1 MLGLRRASGKMSPGQ
16 DRDDMGV
23 AGRSTSEQIVP
34 MQTPPMRRS
43 VVAIGLL
50 IAAAPLGAQLSS
62 GPRLARTKAAVD
74 RIRADDILRD
84 VSYLA
89 SDANMGRRTPF
100 PGLASPGYD
109 SAAAYV
115 ARFLASM
122 HVRPM
127 GDNGTYFQHY
137 TVTRSTLDT
146 TRVAGAIGNAPL
158 VYGTDFLIQSF
169 LVPGVREADVIYV
182 GSGIRRPKANVDP
195 YAGFDIKGKWLLV
208 SGSPAAFAGRRAPRL
223 NPALGTI
230 GIDYTT
236 INEVA
241 RFGGALG
248 IITVA
253 DDSTRAKWS
262 RAEVTGQD
270 LNPAVGVAY
279 AQYQVP
285 RISISTS
292 ALTKLLAGTSLS
304 PETVLSTDS
313 TIARPSL
320 DLGASRR
327 LRIDFAATTIDAHP
341 YNVVGMLE
349 GADPVLKNQWISLAA
364 HLDGAVPAN
373 ASVPGNGLA
382 DQYNAAD
389 DNASGCAG
397 NMAVVRA
404 LVAAPRPKRSIL
416 LIWDSGEE
424 VGLWGTR
431 AIAYG
436 ALSNKLVLHVSN
448 DMIGR
453 SRPNNSPKVQTLSSA
468 DTIYVTGPKLLSTR
482 IESVLQRASAEF
494 PFIALD
500 RRYEDVNASYYYPR
514 TDAGP
519 YLERGIP
526 IMQFFNGEH
535 PDYHKPSD
543 EVSKLDIQKITN
555 VSKLSF
561 GALWLAADEPGKL
574 SWDGIVPE
582 TLWWVK
588 PRR

>member
-1 MLGLRRASGKMSPGQ
+1 MHTSRTRYFSVASAVLIATGALRAQSSPGS
-16 DRDDMGV
+16 RV
-23 AGRSTSEQIVP
+23 AP
-34 MQTPPMRRS
+34 
-43 VVAIGLL
+43 A
-50 IAAAPLGAQLSS
+50 
-62 GPRLARTKAAVD
+62 KAAVD
-74 RIRADDILRD
+74 RIRAEDILRD

-115 ARFLASM
+115 ARFLGDM
-122 HVRPM
+122 HVKPM

-146 TRVAGAIGNAPL
+146 ARVAGAIGNEPI
-158 VYGTDFLIQSF
+158 VWGEDFLVQSF
-169 LVPGVREADVIYV
+169 LIPGVREANVIYV
-182 GSGIRRPKANVDP
+182 GTGIRRPKSNIDP
-195 YAGFDIKGKWLLV
+195 YAGVDIKGKWLLV
-208 SGSPAAFAGRRAPRL
+208 SGSPGPAGRGAPRP
-223 NPALGTI
+223 NPALGKI
-230 GIDYTT
+230 GVDYTT

-248 IITVA
+248 IISVA
-253 DDSTRAKWS
+253 TDSARATWTR
-262 RAEVTGQD
+262 REVTGQD
-270 LNPAVGVAY
+270 LNPSVGVAY
-279 AQYQVP
+279 AQFQVP
-285 RISISTS
+285 RISISKS
-292 ALTKLLAGTSLS
+292 ALAKLLAGTSLS

-313 TIARPSL
+313 TIARPSM
-320 DLGASRR
+320 DLGASKRV
-327 LRIDFAATTIDAHP
+327 RIDFAATTIEAHP

-349 GADPVLKNQWISLAA
+349 GSDPVLKNEWISLAA

-373 ASVPGNGLA
+373 ASVPGNGLP

-389 DNASGCAG
+389 DNASGSAG

-404 LVAAPRPKRSIL
+404 LVAAPRAKRSIL

-431 AIAYG
+431 TIAYG
-436 ALSNKLVLHVSN
+436 AWSDKLVLHVSN

-453 SRPNNSPKVQTLSSA
+453 SRPNNSPRVLTLSSA

-482 IESVLQRASAEF
+482 IESALQRASTEF

-500 RRYEDVNASYYYPR
+500 RRYEDVSSEYYYPR

-543 EVSKLDIQKITN
+543 DVAKLDIQKITN

-561 GALWLAADEPGKL
+561 GALWLAADDAGKL

>member
-1 MLGLRRASGKMSPGQ
+1 MTALLVFSLRYA
-16 DRDDMGV
+16 
-23 AGRSTSEQIVP
+23 AT
-34 MQTPPMRRS
+34 
-43 VVAIGLL
+43 
-50 IAAAPLGAQLSS
+50 AAALLGALTSASAQQTADA
-62 GPRLARTKAAVD
+62 RLTQTKVAAE

-109 SAAAYV
+109 SAAHYV
-115 ARFLASM
+115 AKFLREM
-122 HVRPM
+122 GVKPM

-137 TVTRSTLDT
+137 TVTRTTLDT
-146 TRVAGAIGNAPL
+146 TKVAGAIGKDRL
-158 VYGTDFLIQSF
+158 LWGEDFLVSSF
-169 LVPGVREADVIYV
+169 LLPGVREANVIYV
-182 GSGIRRPKANVDP
+182 GNGIRLLKQNVDP
-195 YAGFDIKGKWLLV
+195 YAGFNIKGKWLLV
-208 SGSPAAFAGRRAPRL
+208 SGAPPQAGRGGAARA
-223 NPALGTI
+223 NMPAGKV

-253 DDSTRAKWS
+253 SDSVHATWAR
-262 RAEVTGQD
+262 RVVTAQD
-270 LNPAVGVAY
+270 LNPSVGVAY

-285 RISISTS
+285 RIAISISTLS
-292 ALTKLLAGTSLS
+292 KLLVGTSLL

-313 TIARPSL
+313 ALARKSV
-320 DLGASRR
+320 DLGANRK
-327 LRIDFAATTIDAHP
+327 LRIDFAATTLEARP

-349 GADPVLKNQWISLAA
+349 GTDPVLKNEWVSLAA

-373 ASVPGNGLA
+373 ASVPGNSLP

-389 DNASGCAG
+389 DNASGSAG

-404 LVAAPRPKRSIL
+404 LLAAPRTKRSIL

-436 ALSNKLVLHVSN
+436 PWSDKLVLHVSN

-468 DTIYVTGPKLLSTR
+468 DSIYVTGPKLLSTR
-482 IESVLQRASAEF
+482 IEAALQRASTEF

-500 RRYEDVNASYYYPR
+500 RRYEDVSASYYYPR

-535 PDYHKPSD
+535 DDYHRPSD
-543 EVSKLDIQKITN
+543 DVAKLDIQKITN
-555 VSKLSF
+555 VSRLSF
-561 GALWLAADEPGKL
+561 GALWLAADDADKL
-574 SWDGIVPE
+574 AWDGIVPE

>member
-1 MLGLRRASGKMSPGQ
+1 MHTTPAARVLIFTLLCGFAAPQIASAQSDTDARLRRAK
-16 DRDDMGV
+16 
-23 AGRSTSEQIVP
+23 
-34 MQTPPMRRS
+34 
-43 VVAIGLL
+43 
-50 IAAAPLGAQLSS
+50 AAAE
-62 GPRLARTKAAVD
+62 
-74 RIRADDILRD
+74 RIRSEDILRD

-109 SAAAYV
+109 SAAKYV
-115 ARFLASM
+115 ADFLRTAG
-122 HVRPM
+122 VKPM
-127 GDNGTYFQHY
+127 GDGGTYFQYY

-146 TRVAGAIGNAPL
+146 VKVSGAIGAEPL
-158 VYGTDFLIQSF
+158 KWGDDFIVNSF
-169 LVPGVREADVIYV
+169 LVPGVRDANVVYV
-182 GSGIRRPKANVDP
+182 GNGIRLLKRGIDP
-195 YAGFDIKGKWLLV
+195 YAGLDIKGKWLLV
-208 SGSPAAFAGRRAPRL
+208 SGAPPQTGRGAVRAGMPA
-223 NPALGTI
+223 GTV
-230 GIDYTT
+230 GIDYLT
-236 INEVA
+236 ITEVA

-253 DDSTRAKWS
+253 SDSVRANWS
-262 RAEVTGQD
+262 RRAVIGQD
-270 LNPAVGVAY
+270 LNPALGVAY

-285 RISISTS
+285 SISISTA
-292 ALTKLLAGTSLS
+292 ALSKLVAGTSLS
-304 PETVLSTDS
+304 SEMVLSRDS

-320 DLGASRR
+320 DLGADHR
-327 LRIDFAATTIDAHP
+327 LRIDFAATTLDARP

-349 GADPVLKNQWISLAA
+349 GSDPVLKNEWVSLAA

-373 ASVPGNGLA
+373 GSVPGNALP
-382 DQYNAAD
+382 DQFNAAD
-389 DNASGCAG
+389 DNASGSAG

-404 LVAAPRPKRSIL
+404 LLAAPRPKRSIL

-436 ALSNKLVLHVSN
+436 PWSEKIVLHVSN

-453 SRPNNSPKVQTLSSA
+453 SRPNNSPKELTLSST
-468 DTIYVTGPKLLSTR
+468 DSIYVTGPMLLSTR
-482 IESVLQRASAEF
+482 IEAALKQAAKDF

-500 RRYEDVNASYYYPR
+500 RRYEDVSAAYYYPR

-535 PDYHKPSD
+535 VDYHRPTD
-543 EVSKLDIQKITN
+543 DVAKLDIRKITN

-561 GALWLAADEPGKL
+561 GALWLAADDASRL
-574 SWDGIVPE
+574 LWDGIVPE

-588 PRR
+588 PRRAATP

>member
-1 MLGLRRASGKMSPGQ
+1 MHTFLTRYLAVASALITTHSLSAQSSP
-16 DRDDMGV
+16 
-23 AGRSTSEQIVP
+23 AS
-34 MQTPPMRRS
+34 
-43 VVAIGLL
+43 
-50 IAAAPLGAQLSS
+50 
-62 GPRLARTKAAVD
+62 RLASTKAAAD
-74 RIRADDILRD
+74 RIRAEDILRD

-115 ARFLASM
+115 ARFLEAM
-122 HVRPM
+122 HMKPM

-146 TRVAGAIGNAPL
+146 TKVSGAIGNAPL
-158 VYGTDFLIQSF
+158 VWGEDFLVQSF
-169 LVPGVREADVIYV
+169 LMPGVREANVIYV
-182 GSGIRRPKANVDP
+182 GLGVRRPKANVDP
-195 YAGFDIKGKWLLV
+195 YAGVDIKGKWVLV
-208 SGSPAAFAGRRAPRL
+208 SGSPGPGGRGAPRP
-223 NPALGTI
+223 NPALGKI

-236 INEVA
+236 VNEAA

-253 DDSTRAKWS
+253 TDSARAVWTR
-262 RAEVTGQD
+262 REVTGQD
-270 LNPAVGVAY
+270 LNPSVGVAY
-279 AQYQVP
+279 AQFQVP
-285 RISISTS
+285 RISISKS
-292 ALTKLLAGTSLS
+292 ALTKLLTGTSLS

-313 TIARPSL
+313 TLARPSV
-320 DLGASRR
+320 DLGASKRV
-327 LRIDFAATTIDAHP
+327 RIDFAATTIEAHP

-349 GADPVLKNQWISLAA
+349 GSDPVLKNEWISLAA

-373 ASVPGNGLA
+373 ASVPGNGLP

-389 DNASGCAG
+389 DNASGSAG

-404 LVAAPRPKRSIL
+404 LMAAPRAKRSIL

-431 AIAYG
+431 TIAYG
-436 ALSNKLVLHVSN
+436 AWSDKLVLHVSN

-453 SRPNNSPKVQTLSSA
+453 SRPNNSPKVLTLSSA

-482 IESVLQRASAEF
+482 IESALQRASTEF

-500 RRYEDVNASYYYPR
+500 RRYEDVSSEYYYPR

-535 PDYHKPSD
+535 PDYHKPTD
-543 EVSKLDIQKITN
+543 DVEKLDIQKIMN

-561 GALWLAADEPGKL
+561 GALWLAADDPGKL
-574 SWDGIVPE
+574 AWDGIVPE

>member
-1 MLGLRRASGKMSPGQ
+1 MRTSLTRSLA
-16 DRDDMGV
+16 V
-23 AGRSTSEQIVP
+23 AG
-34 MQTPPMRRS
+34 
-43 VVAIGLL
+43 ALL
-50 IAAAPLGAQLSS
+50 IAIGSLDAQSAPAS
-62 GPRLARTKAAVD
+62 RLASSKAAVD

-115 ARFLASM
+115 ARFLEAM
-122 HVRPM
+122 HVKPM
-127 GDNGTYFQHY
+127 GDNGTYFQRY

-146 TRVAGAIGNAPL
+146 AKVSGAIGNARL
-158 VYGTDFLIQSF
+158 VWGEDFLVQSF
-169 LVPGVREADVIYV
+169 LVPGVREANVIYV
-182 GSGIRRPKANVDP
+182 GMGVRRPKSNVDP

-208 SGSPAAFAGRRAPRL
+208 SGSPAAFAGRRAPRP
-223 NPALGTI
+223 NPALGKI

-253 DDSTRAKWS
+253 TDSARAQWTRS
-262 RAEVTGQD
+262 EVTGQD

-285 RISISTS
+285 RISISKS
-292 ALTKLLAGTSLS
+292 ALTRLLAGTSLS

-313 TIARPSL
+313 TIARPSV
-320 DLGASRR
+320 DLGASKR

-341 YNVVGMLE
+341 YNVVGLLE
-349 GADPVLKNQWISLAA
+349 GSDPVLKDQWVSLAA

-373 ASVPGNGLA
+373 ASVPGNGLP

-389 DNASGCAG
+389 DNASGSAG

-404 LVAAPRPKRSIL
+404 LVAAPRAKRSIL

-431 AIAYG
+431 TIAYG
-436 ALSNKLVLHVSN
+436 AWSDKLVLHVSN

-453 SRPNNSPKVQTLSSA
+453 SRPNNSPKILTLSSA
-468 DTIYVTGPKLLSTR
+468 DSIYVTGPKLLSTG
-482 IESVLQRASAEF
+482 IERALQRASTEF

-500 RRYEDVNASYYYPR
+500 RRYEDVGSEYYYPR

-535 PDYHKPSD
+535 PDYHKPTD
-543 EVSKLDIQKITN
+543 DVGKLDIQKITN
-555 VSKLSF
+555 VSKVSF
-561 GALWLAADEPGKL
+561 GALWLAADDAGRL

>member
-1 MLGLRRASGKMSPGQ
+1 MKLSRTRTA
-16 DRDDMGV
+16 
-23 AGRSTSEQIVP
+23 
-34 MQTPPMRRS
+34 
-43 VVAIGLL
+43 L
-50 IAAAPLGAQLSS
+50 IAGGLVIAGTALGAQSPAS
-62 GPRLARTKAAVD
+62 RLASTKAAVD

-100 PGLASPGYD
+100 PGIASPGYD

-115 ARFLASM
+115 ARFLASE
-122 HVRPM
+122 HVKPM

-146 TRVAGAIGNAPL
+146 MKVSGAIGNETL
-158 VYGTDFLIQSF
+158 KWGEDFTIQSF
-169 LVPGVREADVIYV
+169 LIGGVREANVIYV
-182 GSGIRRPKANVDP
+182 GNGVRRPKANLDP

-208 SGSPAAFAGRRAPRL
+208 SGSPAAFAGRRAPRP
-223 NPALGTI
+223 NPALGKI

-253 DDSTRAKWS
+253 DDSTRAKWT
-262 RAEVTGQD
+262 RAEISGQD

-285 RISISTS
+285 RISISKAT
-292 ALTKLLAGTSLS
+292 LMKLVAGTSVS
-304 PETVLSTDS
+304 AERVLSADS
-313 TIARPSL
+313 MLARPSA
-320 DLGASRR
+320 DLGARRR
-327 LRIDFAATTIDAHP
+327 LRIDFAVTTLEAHP

-349 GADPVLKNQWISLAA
+349 GSDPVLKNEWISLAA
-364 HLDGAVPAN
+364 HLDGAVPEK
-373 ASVPGNGLA
+373 ASLPGNGLP

-389 DNASGCAG
+389 DNASGSAG

-404 LVAAPRPKRSIL
+404 LVNAPRPKRSIL

-424 VGLWGTR
+424 TGLWGTR
-431 AIAYG
+431 TIAYG
-436 ALSNKLVLHVSN
+436 PWSEKLVLHVSN

-453 SRPNNSPKVQTLSSA
+453 SRPNNSPKIQTLSSA

-482 IESVLQRASAEF
+482 IESTLQRASTEF

-500 RRYEDVNASYYYPR
+500 RQYENVSSEYYYPR

-543 EVSKLDIQKITN
+543 EVGKLDVRKITN

-561 GALWLAADEPGKL
+561 GALWLAADDAGKL
-574 SWDGIVPE
+574 AWDGIVPE

>member
-1 MLGLRRASGKMSPGQ
+1 MPAITTPRRLALAAWCVFAAAHATSHAASAQAGAEARLRRAK
-16 DRDDMGV
+16 
-23 AGRSTSEQIVP
+23 
-34 MQTPPMRRS
+34 
-43 VVAIGLL
+43 
-50 IAAAPLGAQLSS
+50 AAAE
-62 GPRLARTKAAVD
+62 
-74 RIRADDILRD
+74 RIRAEDILRD

-109 SAAAYV
+109 SAAHYV
-115 ARFLASM
+115 ASFLRKAG
-122 HVRPM
+122 VKPM
-127 GDNGTYFQHY
+127 GDDGTYFQHY

-146 TRVAGAIGNAPL
+146 TKVSGAIGQDRL
-158 VYGTDFLIQSF
+158 TWGDDFLVNSF
-169 LVPGVREADVIYV
+169 LVPGVREANVIYV
-182 GSGIRRPKANVDP
+182 GNGIRLLKRNVDP

-208 SGSPAAFAGRRAPRL
+208 SGAPPQTGRGAFRAGMPAGKVGVDYL
-223 NPALGTI
+223 TI
-230 GIDYTT
+230 T
-236 INEVA
+236 EVA

-253 DDSTRAKWS
+253 SDSVRANWS
-262 RAEVTGQD
+262 RRAVTGQD
-270 LNPAVGVAY
+270 LNPSLGVAY

-285 RISISTS
+285 SISISTATLS
-292 ALTKLLAGTSLS
+292 KLLAGTSLS
-304 PETVLSTDS
+304 PETVLSRDT
-313 TIARPSL
+313 TIVRPSQ
-320 DLGASRR
+320 DLGANHR
-327 LRIDFAATTIDAHP
+327 LRIDIAATTVDARP

-349 GADPVLKNQWISLAA
+349 GSDPVLKNEWVSLAA

-373 ASVPGNGLA
+373 GSVPGNALP
-382 DQYNAAD
+382 DQFNAAD
-389 DNASGCAG
+389 DNASGSAG

-404 LVAAPRPKRSIL
+404 LLAAPRPKRSIL

-436 ALSNKLVLHVSN
+436 PWSEKLVLHVSN

-453 SRPNNSPKVQTLSSA
+453 SRPNNSPKELTLSST
-468 DTIYVTGPKLLSTR
+468 DSIYVTGPLLLSTR
-482 IESVLQRASAEF
+482 IEAALQRAAKDF

-500 RRYEDVNASYYYPR
+500 RRYEDVSASYYYPR

-535 PDYHKPSD
+535 ADYHRPTD
-543 EVSKLDIQKITN
+543 DVAKLDIRKITN

-561 GALWLAADEPGKL
+561 GALWLAADDASRL
-574 SWDGIVPE
+574 VWDGIVPE
-582 TLWWVK
+582 TLWWVT

>member
-1 MLGLRRASGKMSPGQ
+1 MPNFTKRYLVIAS
-16 DRDDMGV
+16 
-23 AGRSTSEQIVP
+23 A
-34 MQTPPMRRS
+34 
-43 VVAIGLL
+43 LL
-50 IAAAPLGAQLSS
+50 IGASS
-62 GPRLARTKAAVD
+62 LDAQQSANSRQVLAKAAVD
-74 RIRADDILRD
+74 RIRTDDIVRD

-109 SAAAYV
+109 SAAAYI
-115 ARFLASM
+115 ARFLGAM
-122 HVRPM
+122 RVKPM
-127 GDNGTYFQHY
+127 GDSGTYFQHY

-146 TRVAGAIGNAPL
+146 TRVAGAIGKAPL
-158 VYGTDFLIQSF
+158 VWGVDFLVQSF
-169 LVPGVREADVIYV
+169 LVPGVREANVIYV
-182 GSGIRRPKANVDP
+182 GTGVRRPKSNVDP
-195 YAGFDIKGKWLLV
+195 YGGFDIKGKWLLV
-208 SGSPAAFAGRRAPRL
+208 SGSPALAGRGAPR
-223 NPALGTI
+223 PDPSLGKV

-253 DDSTRAKWS
+253 TDSARGLWQRRA
-262 RAEVTGQD
+262 VVGQD
-270 LNPAVGVAY
+270 LNPSVGVAY

-285 RISISTS
+285 RISISAS
-292 ALTKLLAGTSLS
+292 ALAKLLAGSSLS
-304 PETVLSTDS
+304 PETVLSSDS
-313 TIARPSL
+313 ATSRRSV
-320 DLGASRR
+320 DLGAGKR
-327 LRIDFAATTIDAHP
+327 LRIDFAATTLDAHP

-349 GADPVLKNQWISLAA
+349 GSDPVLKNEWISLAA
-364 HLDGAVPAN
+364 HLDGAVPEN
-373 ASVPGNGLA
+373 ASMPGNGLA

-389 DNASGCAG
+389 DNASGSAG

-404 LVAAPRPKRSIL
+404 LMAAPRAKRSIL
-416 LIWDSGEE
+416 LVWDSGEE

-431 AIAYG
+431 SIAYG
-436 ALSNKLVLHVSN
+436 PWSENLVLHVSN

-453 SRPNNSPKVQTLSSA
+453 SRPNNSPPVSTLSSA

-482 IESVLQRASAEF
+482 IEGVLQRATKEY

-500 RRYEDVNASYYYPR
+500 RRYEDVSASYYYPR

-535 PDYHKPSD
+535 PDYHRPSD
-543 EVSKLDIQKITN
+543 EVGKLDMRKITN
-555 VSKLSF
+555 VAKFSF
-561 GALWLAADEPGKL
+561 GALWMAADDAEKL
-574 SWDGIVPE
+574 AWDGIVPE
-582 TLWWVK
+582 SLWWVR

>member
-1 MLGLRRASGKMSPGQ
+1 MRSARIPGL
-16 DRDDMGV
+16 V
-23 AGRSTSEQIVP
+23 ATLFVALTSAPAQ
-34 MQTPPMRRS
+34 QTANQRL
-43 VVAIGLL
+43 AQAK
-50 IAAAPLGAQLSS
+50 AAAE
-62 GPRLARTKAAVD
+62 
-74 RIRADDILRD
+74 RIRVEDIQRD

-109 SAAAYV
+109 SAAHYV
-115 ARFLASM
+115 AKFLKDM
-122 HVRPM
+122 GVKPM

-137 TVTRSTLDT
+137 TVTRTTLDT
-146 TRVAGAIGNAPL
+146 AKVSGAIGKERL
-158 VYGTDFLIQSF
+158 VWGEDFLISSF
-169 LVPGVREADVIYV
+169 LLPGVREANVIYV
-182 GSGIRRPKANVDP
+182 GNGIGWLKQNKDP

-208 SGSPAAFAGRRAPRL
+208 SGSGLQGSRNVPANARMGKV
-223 NPALGTI
+223 GV
-230 GIDYTT
+230 DYTSIT
-236 INEVA
+236 EVA

-253 DDSTRAKWS
+253 SDSARASWQ
-262 RAEVTGQD
+262 RRVITGQD
-270 LNPAVGVAY
+270 LNPSVGVAY

-285 RISISTS
+285 RISISAATLS
-292 ALTKLLAGTSLS
+292 KLLNGSSLS
-304 PETVLSTDS
+304 VETVLSTDTTLERKS
-313 TIARPSL
+313 V
-320 DLGASRR
+320 DLGASRK
-327 LRIDFAATTIDAHP
+327 LRIDFAGTTLEARP

-349 GADPVLKNQWISLAA
+349 GSDPTLKNEWISLAA
-364 HLDGAVPAN
+364 HLDGAVPAP
-373 ASVPGNGLA
+373 ASVPGNSLP

-389 DNASGCAG
+389 DNASGSAG

-404 LVAAPRPKRSIL
+404 LLAAPRPKRSIL

-431 AIAYG
+431 TIAYG
-436 ALSNKLVLHVSN
+436 PWSEKLVLHVSN

-468 DTIYVTGPKLLSTR
+468 DSIYVTGPLLLSTR
-482 IESVLQRASAEF
+482 IEAALQQASKEF

-500 RRYEDVNASYYYPR
+500 RMYEDVSASYYYPR

-535 PDYHKPSD
+535 PEYHRPTD
-543 EVSKLDIQKITN
+543 DVARLDIQKITN

-561 GALWLAADEPGKL
+561 GALWLAADDAGKL